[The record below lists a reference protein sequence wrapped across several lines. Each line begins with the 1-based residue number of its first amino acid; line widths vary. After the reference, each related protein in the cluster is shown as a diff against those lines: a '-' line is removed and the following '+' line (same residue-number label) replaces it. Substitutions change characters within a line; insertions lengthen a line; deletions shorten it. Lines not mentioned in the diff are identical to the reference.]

1 MQDSWRQSIPSPP
14 CGLGKGEYIPF
25 LFHQTWVPAK
35 ERLACYSLTGC
46 LLNWANKYL
55 CLDSV
60 AEVGSVLRG
69 IWLESSEVWR
79 LWENRKCAHFW
90 CGDFEIR
97 ASARKDSGADLAVVC
112 KGVKK
117 KKNGDTPTPSIS
129 TSLGRWRKRLLD
141 SPCLYMLKTHLAIGE
156 KWDALPTQVVM
167 TVYHWWG
174 LQLTWL
180 PLWKDSR
187 KLNSTLRKPC
197 TRLIWR
203 TLPQLKP

>member
-97 ASARKDSGADLAVVC
+97 ASARKDRGADLAVVC

-141 SPCLYMLKTHLAIGE
+141 SPCLYMLR
-156 KWDALPTQVVM
+156 P
-167 TVYHWWG
+167 
-174 LQLTWL
+174 TWL
-180 PLWKDSR
+180 FVKNGMHYPL
-187 KLNSTLRKPC
+187 KLLWLC
-197 TRLIWR
+197 TTGGVFNWHGCPSERIPGNW
-203 TLPQLKP
+203 TLP

>member
-117 KKNGDTPTPSIS
+117 KKKMVIRPLHPFPHPLVDEEKDSWILLVS
-129 TSLGRWRKRLLD
+129 TCWR
-141 SPCLYMLKTHLAIGE
+141 P
-156 KWDALPTQVVM
+156 
-167 TVYHWWG
+167 
-174 LQLTWL
+174 TWL
-180 PLWKDSR
+180 LVKNGMHYPL
-187 KLNSTLRKPC
+187 KLLWLC
-197 TRLIWR
+197 TTGGVFNWHGCPSERIPGNW
-203 TLPQLKP
+203 TLP